1 MKANL
6 LLFVFLR
13 LCLSENIY
21 EEQSVLKGIFL
32 LHIWTGSVDKD
43 LNNAMNPVISPVL
56 RAYLDP
62 LHVKVG
68 VVRSPVPRV
77 HAAVDLHHN
86 VLNPSRTNRLTW
98 EVFLSGFCKTLPL
111 REEIIMVAEV
121 EAEAVADMIE
131 LSLLNVC

>member
-1 MKANL
+1 MRNRVSSKA
-6 LLFVFLR
+6 FSFFTSGQGESTRTWRVITAIYP
-13 LCLSENIY
+13 LS
-21 EEQSVLKGIFL
+21 
-32 LHIWTGSVDKD
+32 
-43 LNNAMNPVISPVL
+43 SPPL
-56 RAYLDP
+56 STYLDP

-77 HAAVDLHHN
+77 HAAVDLHHK